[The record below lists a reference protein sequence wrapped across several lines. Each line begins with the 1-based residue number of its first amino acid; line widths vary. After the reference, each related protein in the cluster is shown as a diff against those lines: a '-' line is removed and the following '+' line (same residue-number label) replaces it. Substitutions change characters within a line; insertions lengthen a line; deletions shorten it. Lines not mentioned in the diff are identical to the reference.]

1 MTETNDVD
9 VELRGEDIVIT
20 APGTDYL
27 VIFSK
32 REGSAQLRA
41 RKLFGPW
48 IFAFEPGPWQTIK
61 PRNWD
66 GLSHISDLNCN

>member
-32 REGSAQLRA
+32 REGSVQLRA
-41 RKLFGPW
+41 TKLFGPG
-48 IFAFEPGPWQTIK
+48 FSRSSLDLGK
-61 PRNWD
+61 P
-66 GLSHISDLNCN
+66 

>member
-1 MTETNDVD
+1 MTETND

-32 REGSAQLRA
+32 REGSV
-41 RKLFGPW
+41 
-48 IFAFEPGPWQTIK
+48 
-61 PRNWD
+61 
-66 GLSHISDLNCN
+66 H